1 MGKKQRIERLERM
14 LSGSNGEV
22 QTYEPYKGVFADLEE
37 HHSRLKAV
45 EHDVPELIRTVERL
59 VERVGALE
67 RDAAEVAAR
76 DITLTTEKFPFIAST
91 ADVEDVPGAGEV
103 RSESHLWM
111 HKGEIDAEVSRIEA
125 EDAQPRQRAS
135 SPPSNED
142 RHSARYAKLADYF
155 KEQADDLR
163 ETAEQLVRE
172 RDDALARIKELEEQ
186 AGFWEQSCREARAE
200 RNDLLDRRDFLT
212 ARVKELEAERDSW
225 EQTARNQRDRAV
237 RAEGDA
243 KVAFIQRDQ
252 MQDGIRVAQ
261 SLSDSKIRPAL
272 SKLLAVKEGE

>member
-45 EHDVPELIRTVERL
+45 EHDVPELIRTVDRL
-59 VERVGALE
+59 LERVGALE

-135 SPPSNED
+135 SPPSASPNWQGMYEG
-142 RHSARYAKLADYF
+142 
-155 KEQADDLR
+155 
-163 ETAEQLVRE
+163 AE
-172 RDDALARIKELEEQ
+172 ARIKELE
-186 AGFWEQSCREARAE
+186 AE
-200 RNDLLDRRDFLT
+200 IKRRDWERERLQSYDMSPEEANRLRDEVEKLT
-212 ARVKELEAERDSW
+212 VGAID
-225 EQTARNQRDRAV
+225 RDRTYKA
-237 RAEGDA
+237 A
-243 KVAFIQRDQ
+243 
-252 MQDGIRVAQ
+252 
-261 SLSDSKIRPAL
+261 LL
-272 SKLLAVKEGE
+272 SKNTVDGEDVYFWHRRYWGAGPKIGRFREG